1 MICMVMHMSYFA
13 ATTLREVKRMK
24 ALREVYE
31 KQLEILPKGS
41 LRTKERNGKKY
52 FYLSYRSNGKVV
64 SEYIGKNETVIE
76 DLRERLERR
85 KGIEGLIKNIK
96 KELVLMNKVLE
107 VAK

>member
-1 MICMVMHMSYFA
+1 MSFFVT
-13 ATTLREVKRMK
+13 TTLREAKRMN

-31 KQLEILPKGS
+31 KQLKNLPKGS
-41 LRTKERNGKKY
+41 LRAKERNGKKY
-52 FYLSYRSNGKVV
+52 FYLSYRCSGKVV
-64 SEYIGKNETVIE
+64 SEYVGSDESVIE

-85 KGIEGLIKNIK
+85 KGVEGLIKNIK

>member
-1 MICMVMHMSYFA
+1 MQMVMYMSFFA
-13 ATTLREVKRMK
+13 ATTLREAKTMI
-24 ALREVYE
+24 ALYEAYE
-31 KQLEILPKGS
+31 KQLENLPKGS

-64 SEYIGKNETVIE
+64 TEYVGNDESVIG

-85 KGIEGLIKNIK
+85 KGVEGLMRNIK
-96 KELVLMNKVLE
+96 KELALMNKVLE